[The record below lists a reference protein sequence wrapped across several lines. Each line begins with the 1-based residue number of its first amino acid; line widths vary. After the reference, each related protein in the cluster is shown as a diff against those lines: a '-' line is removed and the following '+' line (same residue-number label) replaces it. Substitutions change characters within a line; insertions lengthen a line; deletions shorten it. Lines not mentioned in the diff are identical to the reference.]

1 MQKNNTFPKEQYF
14 FQQNNIKEQYKK
26 TLKQHKGVKNMTTSE
41 THIKRILT
49 AQEVI
54 DALRRNRTVS
64 ITDNILR
71 IQKVFKNNPFMFCNF
86 SNARCFCF
94 DSIDA
99 SYFRCHG
106 VGILSVKEDI
116 KDNFVVFWTSEY
128 GEDMLEVYK
137 PANKKALDNIYK
149 IITMGEAPEV
159 ENLFNI
165 GHYSFCF
172 ARPLNR

>member
-1 MQKNNTFPKEQYF
+1 
-14 FQQNNIKEQYKK
+14 
-26 TLKQHKGVKNMTTSE
+26 MTTSK
-41 THIKRILT
+41 THTKRILT
-49 AQEVI
+49 TQEVI

-64 ITDNILR
+64 VTDYILR

-116 KDNFVVFWTSEY
+116 KDNFVVFWTSE
-128 GEDMLEVYK
+128 DMLEVYK
-137 PANKKALDNIYK
+137 PINRTALENIYN
-149 IITMGEAPEV
+149 IITMEEAPEV

-165 GHYSFCF
+165 DHCRFCF